1 MLTDLERAYLKNR
14 DNLEDDKQKKNLN
27 HRIKN
32 KLVLINEAL
41 SDVRLILE
49 NYPED
54 LIKEHISENTVYS
67 AATALERI
75 LQILDPWPIG
85 EHEDGGL
92 SAFRSWGSV
101 IPASKPGEC
110 TIDSI
115 SRGVTEEEKVL
126 YKRIAEHFERI
137 RFYVDPCI
145 PDPVCRDP
153 EYIGIEND
161 KAFKIAKDIM
171 NRTGTSL
178 SVSFNAYTDET
189 GISTKGWI
197 LRAPVVIPIEK
208 LKAMRWKPRGLKECM
223 KQPPLLKEKRIPI
236 RWLLLSSIGNSSTPE
251 EYEEFRNNIQKKN
264 EMEID
269 EKDLLEVNEMIK
281 KIPRSEKEFNDKE
294 FGMLKEKLNSMKF
307 KQDHTGAEPFP
318 DRETMWAKAKK
329 ATGQGNPQ

>member
-67 AATALERI
+67 ATATLERI
-75 LQILDPWPIG
+75 LQIIDPWPIG
-85 EHEDGGL
+85 KHEDGGV

-101 IPASKPGEC
+101 IPASEPGEC
-110 TIDSI
+110 TINSI
-115 SRGVTEEEKVL
+115 SRGVTEEEIVL
-126 YKRIAEHFERI
+126 HNRLVEHFERT

-153 EYIGIEND
+153 EYTRIQDE
-161 KAFKIAKDIM
+161 KAFKIARDITD
-171 NRTGTSL
+171 RTGNPL
-178 SVSFNAYTDET
+178 SVSLNAYTDET
-189 GISTKGWI
+189 GINAEGWV
-197 LRAPVVIPIEK
+197 LRAPIVIPIEK
-208 LKAMRWKPRGLKECM
+208 LKVMRWKPRGLKECM
-223 KQPPLLKEKRIPI
+223 KQPPLLKEKRIPVQ
-236 RWLLLSSIGNSSTPE
+236 WLQLPSISSTSE
-251 EYEEFRNNIQKKN
+251 EYEEFRKYIQKRN
-264 EMEID
+264 ELEID

-281 KIPRSEKEFNDKE
+281 KIPRSEEEYDDEEHKA
-294 FGMLKEKLNSMKF
+294 LKKKLESMKF
-307 KQDHTGAEPFP
+307 KTSQS
-318 DRETMWAKAKK
+318 
-329 ATGQGNPQ
+329 